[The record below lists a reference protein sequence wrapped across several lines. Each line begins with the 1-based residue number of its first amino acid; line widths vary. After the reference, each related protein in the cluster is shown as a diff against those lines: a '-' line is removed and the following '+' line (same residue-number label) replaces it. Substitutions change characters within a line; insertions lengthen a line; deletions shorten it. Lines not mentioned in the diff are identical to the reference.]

1 MCLNKILR
9 KILIS
14 IFILSMIS
22 NCYGEEIF
30 LSLKKNKV
38 NVRYG
43 PSFNSPVKFIYKKIN
58 LPIKQIDKKENFRRI
73 IDHKKNSG
81 WIHISQLRPSRS
93 LITTN
98 EKILFKNS
106 TKYSKPLAKLDQ
118 GRLLK
123 VIKCEEKWCNIKT
136 GDYSGWII
144 KDNNIWGIVN

>member
-1 MCLNKILR
+1 MR
-9 KILIS
+9 KYLV
-14 IFILSMIS
+14 
-22 NCYGEEIF
+22 
-30 LSLKKNKV
+30 LSLLFLLPISSTAQENNYFLMLKNKKV

-43 PSFNSPVKFIYKKIN
+43 PSLDHPVKYIYRKIY
-58 LPIKQIDKKENFRRI
+58 LPVKVIDKKENFRRI

-123 VIKCEEKWCNIKT
+123 ILKCEDKWCNIKT